1 MPCLGSQILLWE
13 VRCGRLA
20 PELALLTST
29 PHGSPELLPALRWA
43 CGLSVVKPARCS
55 VFSLLTSLSHFL
67 FPSFSSEIL
76 SCCCPPSR
84 PDPDCLSPQARHRAV
99 SPGLPLGPR
108 QLGGDPFFIDSM
120 SSSSFIYFLPRLWE
134 IQF

>member
-43 CGLSVVKPARCS
+43 CGLSVVKPARCL
-55 VFSLLTSLSHFL
+55 VFSLLTSLSFPLSFL
-67 FPSFSSEIL
+67 L
-76 SCCCPPSR
+76 LRDTLCCCPPSR
-84 PDPDCLSPQARHRAV
+84 PDPDCLPPRPAAELSPQAF
-99 SPGLPLGPR
+99 PLPHGSW
-108 QLGGDPFFIDSM
+108 GVTPFS
-120 SSSSFIYFLPRLWE
+120 
-134 IQF
+134 

>member
-84 PDPDCLSPQARHRAV
+84 PDPDCLPRPATELSPQAFPSAHGSWGV
-99 SPGLPLGPR
+99 T
-108 QLGGDPFFIDSM
+108 PFFIDSM